1 MTEKQKVVVVED
13 DPMISNLVKL
23 KMEKSGY
30 EVVVGE
36 NGRLG
41 LELIGQHLPDLV
53 ILDVMMPIMDGFE
66 VLRRIRADE
75 RTRDIPVIMLT
86 ARGMEDDILKGF
98 ESGAVDYLTKPFSI
112 SELAA
117 RAGRIL
123 AARGEKRES

>member
-1 MTEKQKVVVVED
+1 MADRKKVAVVED

-36 NGRLG
+36 NGKTG
-41 LELIGQHLPDLV
+41 LELITEHLPDLV

-66 VLRRIRADE
+66 VLRRIKADE

-98 ESGAVDYLTKPFSI
+98 DSGAVDYVTKPFSI

-123 AARGEKRES
+123 AGQG